1 MNALAAIP
9 SPKVETDR
17 RSEMER
23 HEPSMDEILASIR
36 RIISED
42 QAQVAP
48 KAEAAQS
55 VNPLPPPPKPE
66 GVLSRRPATPSD
78 LGNAVE
84 RLRRALEPAIE
95 KAPENAFAPPEPKP
109 FVPPKP
115 VRPPAPPLRTE
126 DKSMPA
132 AVPVR
137 PPVVEAVPDFAPE
150 VKLDLAPVEPE
161 AALSDV
167 ATQEIQVPH
176 IEEAVPVV
184 AAPATPFPA
193 LERAFPGAAPV
204 LERVAATQPV
214 SPPPASPITEP
225 TTAPAFDTLSAPLG
239 GSDAALLS
247 PSADA
252 SIASS
257 FQTLATTMLFQDKGL
272 VEDMVREMLRP
283 MLKSWLDDNLPVMV
297 ERLVR
302 AEIERVARGGRG

>member
-1 MNALAAIP
+1 MNAPAAMP
-9 SPKVETDR
+9 SPKVEADR
-17 RSEMER
+17 RSEIER

-42 QAQVAP
+42 QGQAAP
-48 KAEAAQS
+48 KVEAAPV

-132 AVPVR
+132 ALSVR

-161 AALSDV
+161 AALSEV
-167 ATQEIQVPH
+167 AAQEIQVPPV
-176 IEEAVPVV
+176 EEAAPVV
-184 AAPATPFPA
+184 SGPATPFPA

-214 SPPPASPITEP
+214 PPPQPVAPLAQPAPE
-225 TTAPAFDTLSAPLG
+225 PAFDTLIAPLG
-239 GSDAALLS
+239 GSDALLS
-247 PSADA
+247 PVADA

-257 FQTLATTMLFQDKGL
+257 FQTLATTMLFQDKSL
-272 VEDMVREMLRP
+272 MEEMAREMLRP